1 MIFIRYNRELESPL
15 LNKPYVLCGPIVHP
29 ARMSSPIL
37 RSENGLDLFSAS
49 LKAAGK
55 PFMHF
60 ISAAVLFVRQAI
72 HQPHI
77 IYQFKK
83 IIKEV

>member
-37 RSENGLDLFSAS
+37 RSENGLDLFFPLLLRLRES
-49 LKAAGK
+49 LLC
-55 PFMHF
+55 
-60 ISAAVLFVRQAI
+60 ISLVPQYFLYVKQYI
-72 HQPHI
+72 NPI
-77 IYQFKK
+77 
-83 IIKEV
+83 